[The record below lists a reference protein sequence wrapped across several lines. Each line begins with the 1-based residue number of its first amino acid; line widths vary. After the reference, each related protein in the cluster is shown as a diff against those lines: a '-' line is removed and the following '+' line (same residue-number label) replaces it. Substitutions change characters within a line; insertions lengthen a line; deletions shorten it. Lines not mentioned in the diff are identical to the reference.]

1 MHTKKVLIALLAGC
15 FAAVLPAARAQV
27 HESAVGANRHL
38 WVGGE
43 FSDFNPDY
51 GPQDIDGIGVYAN
64 MLITGKFGGEVDARF
79 LDFNKFQGET
89 ERDFLIG
96 PTYQVY
102 AAHRFTATA
111 KILLGIDKIT
121 YPGDIGYGT
130 YFAYAP
136 GGDVEYRLSH
146 RLKLRAGYEFDFI
159 PGAPGYVFTA
169 PAPSNGLTPHGFSIG
184 VSYRVF

>member
-1 MHTKKVLIALLAGC
+1 MHTRKLFTVLLAGC
-15 FAAVLPAARAQV
+15 FAAVLPVAHAQV

-51 GPQDIDGIGVYAN
+51 GPQDLDGIGIYAN
-64 MLITGKFGGEVDARF
+64 TLITGKFGAELEARF
-79 LDFNKFQGET
+79 LDLNKFQGET
-89 ERDFLIG
+89 EKDFLIG

-121 YPGDIGYGT
+121 YPGNIGYGT

-136 GGDVEYRLSH
+136 GGDLEYRLTH

-169 PAPSNGLTPHGFSIG
+169 PNPSNGLTPHGFSIG